1 MPGTMP
7 GVLLAPDEREAPEP
21 RASRTTALRIRFEP
35 WPWCLGLPTEQACF
49 CILMSHAVRLVV
61 EDDPTI
67 QVDPFSVR
75 LADCLNLD
83 LVLVLQGKPL
93 RPP

>member
-7 GVLLAPDEREAPEP
+7 GVLLAPDEGGGPGTQA
-21 RASRTTALRIRFEP
+21 ALRIRFEP

-75 LADCLNLD
+75 LAGCLNLD